1 MGPCQ
6 GPETGSTPVI
16 RSVLLSIFSK
26 ITQRGAFTKK
36 NLSPDSELYLYI
48 LFPIA
53 VSFLIA
59 FVGSRIISHIDPSF
73 FIPIL
78 KDVRI
83 HHFSYG
89 IILVV
94 ASTYLAL
101 VNNGPRSKYLIALL
115 YGFGLGLVFD
125 EFGIWL
131 KLTTSD
137 QARWSYDGLVVLVAL
152 FILIISAESGA
163 RAWRHHFLRKEV
175 E

>member
-26 ITQRGAFTKK
+26 ITRRGDFTRK
-36 NLSPDSELYLYI
+36 NLSPNSELYLYI

-53 VSFLIA
+53 VAFLIA
-59 FVGSRIISHIDPSF
+59 FIGSRIISHIDPGF

-78 KDVRI
+78 EDVRI

-89 IILVV
+89 IILIA
-94 ASTYLAL
+94 ASGYLAL
-101 VNNGPRSKYLIALL
+101 VNNSPRSKYLIALL
-115 YGFGLGLVFD
+115 HGFALGLIFD

-131 KLTTSD
+131 RLTTD
-137 QARWSYDGLVVLVAL
+137 DTARWSYDGVIVLVAF
-152 FILIISAESGA
+152 FILIISAESGS
-163 RAWRHHFLRKEV
+163 RAWRRHFGRNRLR
-175 E
+175 